1 MCYIIL
7 PRPELIYYV
16 QHCLYVPIGAIDHKH
31 IHVKMASYSC
41 WNSEVWNLS
50 PPFPLLLMN
59 LLFHMVHIDI
69 NLGIHYGG
77 NKSKIARNEKR
88 KVVWQ
93 ILKHFNT
100 LKQFT
105 KHKPLIS
112 E

>member
-1 MCYIIL
+1 
-7 PRPELIYYV
+7 
-16 QHCLYVPIGAIDHKH
+16 
-31 IHVKMASYSC
+31 MASYSC
-41 WNSEVWNLS
+41 WNLEVWNLS

>member
-1 MCYIIL
+1 MKS
-7 PRPELIYYV
+7 
-16 QHCLYVPIGAIDHKH
+16 QHSDIATGLSTKKH
-31 IHVKMASYSC
+31 INSRSPASGRDQS
-41 WNSEVWNLS
+41 SAPAPHPIV
-50 PPFPLLLMN
+50 
-59 LLFHMVHIDI
+59 
-69 NLGIHYGG
+69 LGIHYGG